1 MSGPPGLPPG
11 LPPDSHDIGA
21 GPDEPP
27 EDLAAE
33 YVLGCLDAPAM
44 AEARRRIVAEPGF
57 AREVADWERRLL
69 PLAALL
75 PERAP
80 PPALWDRLERSVA
93 GLRGPGAAVVT
104 GTPSAGAAARPVPLL
119 AAVPGVGGAQEFGRV
134 GEAGALRRS
143 VRRWRLATA
152 ASLALAAGVAGLALR
167 RPAETRSV
175 AALAPSGSQSGLF
188 LAMARPDGTLVLR
201 AVSAVAVPKGR
212 DLQLWSLPDG
222 ATVPASLGVLPADGK
237 QVQASPAA
245 GGQLLVS
252 LEPAGG
258 SPTGAPTGPVVYSG
272 KLITE

>member
-1 MSGPPGLPPG
+1 MSGPPGL
-11 LPPDSHDIGA
+11 HDIGA

-80 PPALWDRLERSVA
+80 PSALWDRLERSVA
-93 GLRGPGAAVVT
+93 GLRGPGAAAMT
-104 GTPSAGAAARPVPLL
+104 DTPAGAAARPVPLPT
-119 AAVPGVGGAQEFGRV
+119 AVPGVGRSQEFGPQDSGRL

-167 RPAETRSV
+167 RPVETRSV

>member
-1 MSGPPGLPPG
+1 MSGPPVF
-11 LPPDSHDIGA
+11 HDTGV
-21 GPDEPP
+21 GSDDPP

-44 AEARRRIVAEPGF
+44 AEARRRIGAEPGF
-57 AREVADWERRLL
+57 AEEVAGWERRLL

-75 PERAP
+75 QERAP

-93 GLRGPGAAVVT
+93 GLGTAAVPRPTT
-104 GTPSAGAAARPVPLL
+104 GMTDAQPSRSAPGL
-119 AAVPGVGGAQEFGRV
+119 AAVPGVGRPGESGRA
-134 GEAGALRRS
+134 GGSEATALRRS
-143 VRRWRLATA
+143 VRRWRLATV

-167 RPAETRSV
+167 RPVETRPV
-175 AALAPSGSQSGLF
+175 AALAPAPGQSGLF

-212 DLQLWSLPDG
+212 DLQLWSLPEG
-222 ATVPASLGVLPADGK
+222 KTVPASLGVLPADGK
-237 QVQASPAA
+237 QVQASPTA

-252 LEPAGG
+252 LEPPGG

-272 KLITE
+272 RLITE

>member
-1 MSGPPGLPPG
+1 MSGPPDLP
-11 LPPDSHDIGA
+11 GA
-21 GPDEPP
+21 GVPDEPA

-44 AEARRRIVAEPGF
+44 AEARRRIAAEPGF
-57 AREVADWERRLL
+57 AREVSDWERRLL
-69 PLAALL
+69 PLAALV

-80 PPALWDRLERSVA
+80 PSALWDRLERSVA
-93 GLRGPGAAVVT
+93 ELRAT
-104 GTPSAGAAARPVPLL
+104 GTATATDGSPAGTADARPAPLL
-119 AAVPGVGGAQEFGRV
+119 AAVPGVGRPQDSGLQDSGR
-134 GEAGALRRS
+134 AGVVDATALRRS

-167 RPAETRSV
+167 RPVETRSV

-201 AVSAVAVPKGR
+201 AVSAVGVPKGR

-272 KLITE
+272 RLITE

>member
-1 MSGPPGLPPG
+1 MSGPP
-11 LPPDSHDIGA
+11 DRDA
-21 GPDEPP
+21 RFGPDEPP

-44 AEARRRIVAEPGF
+44 AEARRRIAEEPAF
-57 AREVADWERRLL
+57 AREVEGWERRLL

-80 PPALWDRLERSVA
+80 PAALWDRLERSLA
-93 GLRGPGAAVVT
+93 ELGAT
-104 GTPSAGAAARPVPLL
+104 AGATTGATEARPALRAVPV
-119 AAVPGVGGAQEFGRV
+119 AAVPGGRLGEDGRGV
-134 GEAGALRRS
+134 GEATALRRS

-167 RPAETRSV
+167 QPAGTRSV
-175 AALAPSGSQSGLF
+175 AALAPAGSQSGLF

-212 DLQLWSLPDG
+212 DLQLWSLPQG
-222 ATVPASLGVLPADGK
+222 ATVPASLGVLPSDGK

>member
-1 MSGPPGLPPG
+1 MSGPSGLPPG
-11 LPPDSHDIGA
+11 SHGIGA

-93 GLRGPGAAVVT
+93 GLRGPGAAAMT
-104 GTPSAGAAARPVPLL
+104 DNPSAGAAARPTPLL
-119 AAVPGVGGAQEFGRV
+119 TAVPGVGRPQESPQESGRI

-175 AALAPSGSQSGLF
+175 AALALSGSQSGLF

-237 QVQASPAA
+237 QVQASPVA

>member
-1 MSGPPGLPPG
+1 MSGPPV
-11 LPPDSHDIGA
+11 SHDIGA

-93 GLRGPGAAVVT
+93 GLRGPGAA
-104 GTPSAGAAARPVPLL
+104 GAAARPVPLL
-119 AAVPGVGGAQEFGRV
+119 AAVPGVGRPQESLQESGRV